1 MAGRGVLAVGGV
13 VGVSEP
19 VLLVVGFGAAVV
31 LAVVAKRLALPFPI
45 VFVVAGTLLAFIPG
59 LPDLRM
65 EPDWI
70 FVTILPPLLFSGG
83 WTTDWVMF
91 RKNLRGILQLAI
103 GLVILTTIV
112 VAVVAQKI
120 VPGLGWAGAFVLGAI
135 VSPPDAVAAI
145 ATFERFA
152 VPRRVVAVLEGEGL
166 VNDATA
172 LVIYGYAVAAA
183 TTGVFSL
190 PRAAGSFVV
199 VALGGLAVGVAIA
212 WAVERIVRALKR
224 WQLADAM
231 IDNLVLLG
239 APYAAYLSGSALHVS
254 GVLATVTAGIMLS
267 RRSSVIYGPETR
279 LIALNVWTIW
289 IYVLNAFVFLTIGLQ
304 LRGLVTSGTHVLAL
318 LPAALAISVL
328 LIVVRLL
335 WIYPGAYLP
344 RLIPAIRRREPRP
357 PLPWL
362 TVIGWTGMRG
372 IVSLAAAIALPF
384 ADAGGQPFPAR
395 QAIVFITFVVIFVT
409 LVGQGL
415 SLIPILRWVRAGQDG
430 DGDGERREI
439 AVRIAGLQ
447 GGLRRI
453 DALRAKEGD
462 ADRRM
467 VLERLRGEYVDRIAH
482 LRQHLAGA
490 PAQETPESRFDH
502 EVQNDVLHAER
513 RAIMRLRDRGE
524 IPDDIFRRVQYDIDL
539 AESRLF

>member
-1 MAGRGVLAVGGV
+1 MTGRGVLAVGGV

-19 VLLVVGFGAAVV
+19 VLLVLGFGAAVV

-103 GLVILTTIV
+103 GLVILTTVV
-112 VAVVAQKI
+112 VAIVAQKI

-152 VPRRVVAVLEGEGL
+152 VPRRIVAVLEGEGL

-199 VALGGLAVGVAIA
+199 VALGGLAVGVAVA

-304 LRGLVTSGTHVLAL
+304 LRGLVTSGRHVLAL
-318 LPAALAISVL
+318 LPAALAISVV

-335 WIYPGAYLP
+335 WIYPAAYLP
-344 RLIPAIRRREPRP
+344 RLIPAIGRRD
-357 PLPWL
+357 PLPPMTSL

-372 IVSLAAAIALPF
+372 IVSLAAALALPF
-384 ADAGGQPFPAR
+384 AAAGGQPFPGR
-395 QAIVFITFVVIFVT
+395 QAIVFITFVAIFVT

-415 SLIPILRWVRAGQDG
+415 SLIPVLRWLHLSE

-453 DALRAKEGD
+453 DTLRAKEDD
-462 ADRRM
+462 ADRRV
-467 VLERLRGEYVDRIAH
+467 VLERLRSEYVDRIAH